1 MEILRHFAFVRS
13 LPLLR
18 QKHVQLGPSAVPEDR
33 SFCKS
38 ERFILCALSGS
49 GQIRPTDHQ
58 AQIFVADTVPLS
70 GLQAVGCQHLHSC
83 TACWCRYRESWSV
96 TVADKGSV
104 VKRYHEVLAKSDLLV
119 ALYIIGGGSSKSSGF
134 GHIRPWMSEPNSVQI
149 HPADGPKCW
158 TDWSQTSWLLR
169 ITWINWTIS
178 NGWHSWIFKMEL
190 FKTRPHCMAAYWL
203 WLPTGQRAD
212 VACRG
217 LTSKCTTLDWG
228 RRGQGWYKDCRL
240 LVKKHFQCL
249 FVKTFLILL
258 VSWRRRWSL
267 MKYLSS

>member
-13 LPLLR
+13 SPLLR

-178 NGWHSWIFKMEL
+178 NGWHSWIFKWNYLKLDHTAWLRIDCDSQLDKGRMSHVGVWHPNAPLWTEEEEDRVDI
-190 FKTRPHCMAAYWL
+190 KIVDYWSKNIFS
-203 WLPTGQRAD
+203 
-212 VACRG
+212 AC
-217 LTSKCTTLDWG
+217 S
-228 RRGQGWYKDCRL
+228 
-240 LVKKHFQCL
+240 
-249 FVKTFLILL
+249 
-258 VSWRRRWSL
+258 
-267 MKYLSS
+267 

>member
-119 ALYIIGGGSSKSSGF
+119 ALYIIGGGDHQSPQDSATLDHECLNQTQCKS
-134 GHIRPWMSEPNSVQI
+134 IQQMDQSVGPTD
-149 HPADGPKCW
+149 HRPAD
-158 TDWSQTSWLLR
+158 
-169 ITWINWTIS
+169 
-178 NGWHSWIFKMEL
+178 
-190 FKTRPHCMAAYWL
+190 Y
-203 WLPTGQRAD
+203 
-212 VACRG
+212 
-217 LTSKCTTLDWG
+217 
-228 RRGQGWYKDCRL
+228 
-240 LVKKHFQCL
+240 
-249 FVKTFLILL
+249 
-258 VSWRRRWSL
+258 
-267 MKYLSS
+267 